1 MELTTTQFQEV
12 IDSVQ
17 SDDIARACVEFL
29 SLTNTQDTGVVIYDA
44 ILNQLPEYVD
54 EGGYITNM
62 EGLKEGVNNRLKFL
76 VNDTTK

>member
-44 ILNQLPEYVD
+44 ILNQMPEYTD

-62 EGLKEGVNNRLKFL
+62 EGLKEA
-76 VNDTTK
+76 

>member
-12 IDSVQ
+12 IDHVND
-17 SDDIARACVEFL
+17 DDIARACVDFL
-29 SLTNTQDTGVVIYDA
+29 SVTNDQDSAVVIYDA
-44 ILNQLPEYVD
+44 ILNQMPEYTD

>member
-17 SDDIARACVEFL
+17 SDDIARACVDFL
-29 SLTNTQDTGVVIYDA
+29 SATNGQDSAVVIYDA
-44 ILNQLPEYVD
+44 ILNQMPEYAD

-62 EGLKEGVNNRLKFL
+62 EGLKEGGEQPIEVSCK
-76 VNDTTK
+76 

>member
-17 SDDIARACVEFL
+17 SDDIAQACVDFL
-29 SLTNTQDTGVVIYDA
+29 SATNDQDSAVVIYDA
-44 ILNQLPEYVD
+44 ILNQMPEYTD

>member
-17 SDDIARACVEFL
+17 SDDIAQACVDFL
-29 SLTNTQDTGVVIYDA
+29 SATNDQDSAVVIYDA
-44 ILNQLPEYVD
+44 ILNQMPEYTD

-76 VNDTTK
+76 VDDTTK

>member
-17 SDDIARACVEFL
+17 SDDIARACVDFL
-29 SLTNTQDTGVVIYDA
+29 SATNGQDSAVVIYDA
-44 ILNQLPEYVD
+44 ILNQMPEYTD

>member
-17 SDDIARACVEFL
+17 SDDISSACVDFL
-29 SLTNTQDTGVVIYDA
+29 SATNSMTPAVVIYDA
-44 ILNQLPEYVD
+44 ILNQMPEYTD

>member
-1 MELTTTQFQEV
+1 M
-12 IDSVQ
+12 D
-17 SDDIARACVEFL
+17 
-29 SLTNTQDTGVVIYDA
+29 VVIYDA
-44 ILNQLPEYVD
+44 ILNQMPEYTD

>member
-44 ILNQLPEYVD
+44 IPNQMPEYTD

>member
-1 MELTTTQFQEV
+1 MELTTTKFQEV
-12 IDSVQ
+12 VMSVRA
-17 SDDIARACVEFL
+17 DDIAEACASFL
-29 SLTNTQDTGVVIYDA
+29 GATNDLDMDVVIYDA
-44 ILNQLPEYVD
+44 ILNQMPEYAD

>member
-12 IDSVQ
+12 IDHVND
-17 SDDIARACVEFL
+17 DDIARACVEFL
-29 SLTNTQDTGVVIYDA
+29 SLTNTHDTGVVIYDA

-62 EGLKEGVNNRLKFL
+62 EGLK
-76 VNDTTK
+76 

>member
-12 IDSVQ
+12 VMSVRA
-17 SDDIARACVEFL
+17 DDIAEACAAFL
-29 SLTNTQDTGVVIYDA
+29 AITSDLDSAVVIYDA
-44 ILNQLPEYVD
+44 ILNQMPEYTD
-54 EGGYITNM
+54 EGGYINNM

>member
-44 ILNQLPEYVD
+44 ILNQMPEYTD

>member
-29 SLTNTQDTGVVIYDA
+29 SLTNTQDTGAVIYDA
-44 ILNQLPEYVD
+44 ILNQMPEYAD

>member
-12 IDSVQ
+12 IDHVND
-17 SDDIARACVEFL
+17 DDIASACVDFL
-29 SLTNTQDTGVVIYDA
+29 SVTNDQDSAVVIYDA

>member
-1 MELTTTQFQEV
+1 MYNRMTSLV
-12 IDSVQ
+12 L
-17 SDDIARACVEFL
+17 ALNFL
-29 SLTNTQDTGVVIYDA
+29 SATNGQDSAVVIYDA
-44 ILNQLPEYVD
+44 ILNQMPEYTD

>member
-17 SDDIARACVEFL
+17 SDDIAQACVDFL
-29 SLTNTQDTGVVIYDA
+29 SATNDQDSAVVIYDA
-44 ILNQLPEYVD
+44 ILNQMPEYAD

>member
-1 MELTTTQFQEV
+1 MELTTTKFQEV

-44 ILNQLPEYVD
+44 ILNQMPEYAD

>member
-12 IDSVQ
+12 IDHVND
-17 SDDIARACVEFL
+17 DDIARSCVDFL
-29 SLTNTQDTGVVIYDA
+29 SATNGQDSAVVIYDA
-44 ILNQLPEYVD
+44 ILNQMPEYTD

>member
-29 SLTNTQDTGVVIYDA
+29 SATNGQDSAVVIYDA

-62 EGLKEGVNNRLKFL
+62 EGPKEGVNNRLKFL

>member
-1 MELTTTQFQEV
+1 MTSLV
-12 IDSVQ
+12 L
-17 SDDIARACVEFL
+17 ALNFL
-29 SLTNTQDTGVVIYDA
+29 SATNGQDSAVVIYDA
-44 ILNQLPEYVD
+44 ILNQMPEYTD